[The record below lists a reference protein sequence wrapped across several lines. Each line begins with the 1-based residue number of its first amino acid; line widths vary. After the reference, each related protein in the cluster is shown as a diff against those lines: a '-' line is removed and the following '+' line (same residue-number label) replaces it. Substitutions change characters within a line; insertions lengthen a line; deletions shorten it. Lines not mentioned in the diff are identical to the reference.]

1 MRYKILTNF
10 GAFKKGQTVVLRTAP
25 AELLSTNILSPI
37 PEQSDTTKPTPP
49 KPKGELKKKKN
60 K

>member
-25 AELLSTNILSPI
+25 DELLSTNILSPI
-37 PEQSDTTKPTPP
+37 PEKSDTTKPNPS
-49 KPKGELKKKKN
+49 KGELKKKK
-60 K
+60 KK

>member
-25 AELLSTNILSPI
+25 DELLSTNILSPI
-37 PEQSDTTKPTPP
+37 PEQSDTPKPTPP
-49 KPKGELKKKKN
+49 KGGLKKKK
-60 K
+60 KK

>member
-25 AELLSTNILSPI
+25 DELLSTNILKPI
-37 PEQSDTTKPTPP
+37 PEKSDTTKPNP
-49 KPKGELKKKKN
+49 PKGELKKKKN